1 MVNSS
6 DITQDAIRQATQI
19 KAPDAAFSAVLTPY
33 RSLSPAG
40 FVLFMAL
47 VTLVSFAAGMAFL
60 LMGAWPVFGFFGLDV
75 LLIYGAFK
83 LNYRAGR
90 LYELIELTGDE
101 LLVRRVQPSGQIK
114 AWSFNPYWV
123 RLGIHERPGRQAE
136 LRLSSHGQSLVV
148 GSFLSEDEKR
158 DFASALTNALHA
170 YRGGTRI

>member
-1 MVNSS
+1 MTDPS
-6 DITQDAIRQATQI
+6 DTTQDAIRLAAQSETS
-19 KAPDAAFSAVLTPY
+19 DVAFSAVLTPH
-33 RSLSPAG
+33 RSLPPAG
-40 FVLFMAL
+40 FVILMAL
-47 VTLVSFAAGMAFL
+47 VSLVGFGAGIAFL

-83 LNYRAGR
+83 LNYRSGR

-114 AWSFNPYWV
+114 TWSFNPYWV

-136 LRLSSHGQSLVV
+136 LRLSSHGQSLVF

-158 DFASALTNALHA
+158 DFASALTNALHT